1 MDVPGPSS
9 VIDALSQLSASAT
22 VDLSSVLDAS
32 TDNFEDDIPTVT
44 ELPTLDSILNEET
57 DEAPTVDELGLRDVL
72 DDESIIATPSFTD
85 SNQSRDY
92 LLEGSILRHSTLQ
105 GISNQLTRPNVRTNC
120 GLPTALAA
128 GVYRVIGTSRGVA
141 LIFDSKEQLKN
152 ILIPYQPGKKY
163 DEQVY
168 GAVSALDLLHDGT
181 RLLIGHSKG
190 LITHW
195 DLENNKLLRF
205 IDDAHPPG
213 FAVLNLRV
221 THISPE
227 IISSSND
234 SLLTIHQLFYSVIAA
249 AMFSS

>member
-1 MDVPGPSS
+1 
-9 VIDALSQLSASAT
+9 
-22 VDLSSVLDAS
+22 
-32 TDNFEDDIPTVT
+32 
-44 ELPTLDSILNEET
+44 
-57 DEAPTVDELGLRDVL
+57 
-72 DDESIIATPSFTD
+72 
-85 SNQSRDY
+85 
-92 LLEGSILRHSTLQ
+92 
-105 GISNQLTRPNVRTNC
+105 
-120 GLPTALAA
+120 
-128 GVYRVIGTSRGVA
+128 
-141 LIFDSKEQLKN
+141 
-152 ILIPYQPGKKY
+152 
-163 DEQVY
+163 VY